1 MSVLVVAVMTPES
14 AVAAQTVSLIDS
26 LSRTQH
32 VEVWTPKGQDV
43 RDLPCS
49 HREVDPFDPDLPA
62 EARRFTHH
70 VYVMAGNR
78 AHAAI
83 GRIARAVPGVVILHD
98 VSLLEALKEDVRV
111 QGGDTSDLIDTVRA
125 LHGPLVATRLEL
137 EYVFP
142 GTGTESPE
150 LHQTAHAMPVF
161 LNAATV
167 VVTHSEWAAQR
178 VREVTATPV
187 LVARMPAEIYERR
200 DTAAPAAGRDV
211 PRPVVIP
218 GIVNRHK
225 MVSTAIAG
233 FAQSGLASQGHD
245 LVVMG
250 PCDARMEANLRLAA
264 RREGVEHALRF
275 AQPRRDE
282 DFLDILASSLAV
294 VSLREFNTEAQ
305 SAALLS
311 GLLSGRPV
319 IASDDGAVRDLPD
332 SLLCKVSGADIGGAV
347 ASALRSVTDGMVAV
361 DAMTRAAGQWVREH
375 HTLGGYLAV
384 LDRAMQIHEQRFIEV
399 GAIIEI
405 ADRLAEAGLL
415 HAADAVGACADAL
428 DSLEPQTP

>member
-14 AVAAQTVSLIDS
+14 AVAAQTVSLVDV
-26 LSRTQH
+26 LSRTHH
-32 VEVWTPKGQDV
+32 VEVWTPKGHDV
-43 RDLPCS
+43 RDLPCT
-49 HREVDPFDPDLPA
+49 HREVDPFDPGLPA

-70 VYVMAGNR
+70 IYVMAGNR
-78 AHAAI
+78 AHAGI
-83 GRIARAVPGVVILHD
+83 GRIAREVPGVVILHD
-98 VSLLEALKEDVRV
+98 VSLLEALKEDVRL

-150 LHQTAHAMPVF
+150 LHQTAHAMPFF

-178 VREVTATPV
+178 AREVTATPV
-187 LVARMPAEIYERR
+187 LVARMPAEIYEGR
-200 DTAAPAAGRDV
+200 TTEAPPVADG

-233 FAQSGLASQGHD
+233 FARSGLASRGHD

-250 PCDARMEANLRLAA
+250 PCDGRMEANLRLAA

-282 DFLDILASSLAV
+282 DFLGMLAGSLAV

-332 SLLCKVSGADIGGAV
+332 ALLCKVGGDDIAGAV
-347 ASALRSVTDGMVAV
+347 GRALQSVAEGSIDV

-399 GAIIEI
+399 GAVIGI

-415 HAADAVGACADAL
+415 QVPDAVGACADAL
-428 DSLEPQTP
+428 DSLDPPTP